1 VADNKQNL
9 SPKEQKFVDLVAKG
23 YGHADAAKEAGY
35 SARSAG
41 TLAARLLKR
50 PEINDGIQA
59 RREYFRSIADV
70 DAKDIIGAQV
80 EIAFASIEDALDDK
94 GNLDFAKAKQNG
106 SAKLI
111 KRISRSDTK
120 YGENV
125 SIEFYSRSDALG
137 QLSEILGLKQM
148 PRENATTLERVLR
161 SYNLW
166 VEKNP
171 GATNED
177 KAEAITTF
185 AKGGNIDER
194 LLAQK
199 VGIDLITETPQ

>member
-1 VADNKQNL
+1 MTD
-9 SPKEQKFVDLVAKG
+9 KEEKFVDFVAKG
-23 YGHADAAKEAGY
+23 CGHAEAAEKAGY
-35 SARSAG
+35 SKRSAG
-41 TLAARLLKR
+41 TLASRLLNN
-50 PEINDGIQA
+50 PEVKDAIQA

-94 GNLDFAKAKQNG
+94 GNLDFAKAKKNG

-111 KRISRSDTK
+111 KKISRSDTK

-125 SIEFYSRSDALG
+125 SVEFYSRADALG
-137 QLSEILGLKQM
+137 HLSEILGLKQM

-166 VEKNP
+166 VERNP
-171 GATNED
+171 GATIED
-177 KAEAITTF
+177 KTEAIAIF

-199 VGIDLITETPQ
+199 AGVDLITETTQ